1 MHVDEVFVEVRGHRC
16 CVTHTVYSQTGY
28 CPEAVLSEKR
38 DLKDYDR
45 FFAHPEKR
53 LGDQIRRVF
62 ERERKKPPEKR
73 KLVTFVS
80 DKWGAIKRAFN
91 RYFYR
96 RAKLVHGVPIAC
108 KRFGLRFNNNPIEH
122 RNGGL
127 KQRYKAMRH
136 FKSFGSAEVFV
147 RLYRAIVNF
156 VRHGTKQSPAHR
168 AGVWS
173 GFGQGQASESDLHCS
188 ALLAGCNADCPP
200 FQLRVSHK
208 ELFCRRT
215 GFLMYRYLECLF
227 TAVVR

>member
-1 MHVDEVFVEVRGHRC
+1 VKEYSELIERFERKQKPEIKGRMHVDEVFVEVRGRRC
-16 CVTHTVYSQTGY
+16 CVIHTVDSQTGY

-38 DLKDYDR
+38 DLKAYDR
-45 FFAHPEKR
+45 FFARLKKR

-96 RAKLVHGVPIAC
+96 IAKLVHGVPIAS
-108 KRFGLRFNNNPIEH
+108 KRFGLRFNNNPIER
-122 RNGGL
+122 RNGDL
-127 KQRYKAMRH
+127 KQRYKTMRH
-136 FKSFGSAEVFV
+136 FKSFASAEAFV

-168 AGVWS
+168 ASVWS
-173 GFGQGQASESDLHCS
+173 GLGRDRLADLISIAARC
-188 ALLAGCNADCPP
+188 
-200 FQLRVSHK
+200 
-208 ELFCRRT
+208 
-215 GFLMYRYLECLF
+215 
-227 TAVVR
+227 